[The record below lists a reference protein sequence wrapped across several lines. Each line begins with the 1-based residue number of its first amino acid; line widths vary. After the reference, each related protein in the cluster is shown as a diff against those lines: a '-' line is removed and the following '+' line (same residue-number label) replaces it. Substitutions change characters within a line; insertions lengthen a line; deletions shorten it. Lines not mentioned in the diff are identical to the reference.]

1 MEKINNKL
9 DNAILIFIFLYAISA
24 AISIAASETF
34 LGIALVIW
42 IIKLIKNKFK
52 SLQTSSIDIPI
63 ITFIIFRV
71 ISTFAGVDVANSIVK
86 LKELTL
92 FIVIYLIRYNMNRE
106 FFKKSM
112 IALIYS
118 AAVCVVSRIIYMY
131 LIQGLP
137 FDKSHRLS
145 GFSSGYMTFG
155 SILTI
160 IILLGAAILLFS
172 KLEKIHKI
180 LLAGSL
186 LILCVGLGLTL
197 TRSAWVGL
205 FSGMLF
211 LGVFK
216 NRILLFAIIGFL
228 IIGFLFAPPKIKSRV
243 LSIFSKEDATINTRL
258 QMWNWGL
265 KVFKDHPI
273 LGIGPNNVKK
283 MKSVWKQYP
292 LDKLVEEQMV
302 HQHSNF
308 MQFLVTLGLVGFL
321 GFIWL
326 LLSFSKV
333 LIQSIKKFKDDPFY
347 SGATWGI
354 AAAFLGFIVTGLFE
368 YNFFDSEVILIIF
381 FLIGGT
387 IAILNKSEDEKI
399 TQN

>member
-1 MEKINNKL
+1 MEKVIKKL
-9 DNAILIFIFLYAISA
+9 DNVILAFIFLYAISA

-42 IIKLIKNKFK
+42 LVKLVKSKFK
-52 SLQTSSIDIPI
+52 SLKSSSIDVPI
-63 ITFIIFRV
+63 IAFIIFRV
-71 ISTFAGVDVANSIVK
+71 ISTFAGVDVANSMLK

-92 FIVIYLIRYNMNRE
+92 FIVIYLVRYNLNQEM
-106 FFKKSM
+106 FKKSM

-118 AAVCVVSRIIYMY
+118 AAVGVVSRIIYMY

-137 FDKSHRLS
+137 FDKSNRLS
-145 GFSSGYMTFG
+145 GFSSGYMTYG

-180 LLAGSL
+180 LLMGSL
-186 LILCVGLGLTL
+186 LILGAGLGLTL

-205 FSGMLF
+205 FTGMLF
-211 LGVFK
+211 LGIFK
-216 NRILLFAIIGFL
+216 NRFLLFAMIGLL

-243 LSIFSKEDATINTRL
+243 FSIFSKEDATINTRL
-258 QMWNWGL
+258 QMWDWGL

-283 MKSVWKQYP
+283 MKSACKQYP
-292 LDKLVEEQMV
+292 LEKLVEEQMV

-308 MQFLVTLGLVGFL
+308 MQFLVTLGLLGFL
-321 GFIWL
+321 VFIWMI
-326 LLSFSKV
+326 LSFSKV
-333 LIQSIKKFKDDPFY
+333 LIQSIKKFKADPFY

-354 AAAFLGFIVTGLFE
+354 AAGFLGFIVTGLFE

-399 TQN
+399 NQN